1 MIAFQE
7 FLAYKT
13 RVPVRG
19 AILVNHDLDSVVL
32 VRGWK
37 KGASW
42 SFPRGKINKDE
53 PDLDC
58 AIREVY
64 EETGYNVRD
73 AGLVPGDEDVKYIEM
88 SMRDQHVRLY
98 VFRDVP
104 MDTYFEPRTRKEIS
118 KIQWYKLSELPTQ
131 KRGKNNQQDAIAGD
145 LANHANKFY
154 MVAPFIHGLKKWITQ
169 QKKLSKHVEGPKQI
183 LSHEATTELI
193 APVANQ
199 KSELPVGLTVDGS
212 PRGHEVGQHAVSLN
226 GFEQSLQLPTPT
238 LTALPHA
245 PDSASGT
252 EISEANI
259 REKKSQSLLAL
270 LQGKPIS
277 NATELPQTPAEQVVI
292 EPQMPPSPKHHV
304 KPKQPLQLR
313 EIFPSLHAANQALQ
327 TNQDPIDHILV
338 TRPKNREEFIH
349 NTLRQNHPNLIPE
362 TNQSYPQVPGHKP
375 IRESQNHRP
384 VIPSNPST
392 KSAFASL
399 EQSTGFASAIPAASK
414 LPPPKL
420 TAQSSKLLDLFKSNK
435 PAQAALEAIPDQQ
448 ETSGLGAELGHF
460 KEPANIV
467 EQVSLEVSEIED
479 HHVGKGGHSNRAPSE
494 MSFEMPAN
502 VDDVNLLPN
511 STPPRT
517 QTAVRQSPRDN
528 LAAWQ
533 SFQSTD
539 AVRQA
544 KERQNFT
551 EREAARVAEETRTG
565 VKSESVQPIFQET
578 WKKVKISDD
587 DAERTVV
594 KVTKHNTDLNQGGS
608 QRAVDR
614 VPVPKL
620 SSHEQELNGATT
632 GREAIAASEML
643 NIAPSTVDGNQKTV
657 LVVENLGTAEAVHCM
672 FPDIDR
678 ANILHVQSSGKRRH
692 LVHFTSNEE
701 TLAALGRLPPQ
712 FRTKQGKPSP
722 GQPRKPR
729 VYPISLADRRPL
741 DQHDHAGQRA
751 QLGDS
756 HSSAPGKARQYQA
769 AHGLFEAESNGP
781 AVKTQ
786 PAMIPTVVTP
796 SPPTLQPRRS
806 EHQHTLLNLFKA
818 PPAVPNGS
826 PQVTKSALEAPTP
839 SFELSAMPSPGH
851 SREQSRL
858 AGPLGVQPIG
868 DLSHILPM
876 SLPTVKRQ
884 KATLAP
890 RKSPVSA
897 TVDGPLN
904 VPQFDMLT
912 QKHQAD
918 KEAAV
923 KDPNVGASRKSPIT
937 ILARP
942 SKSPKAVISQIQAG
956 PITNQ
961 QDSTAPSP
969 PAVASTALPSKQSF
983 VPAQLESQPHVA
995 PPPYTALP
1003 PSPIPP
1009 PTLTSA
1015 STKPPI
1021 STPQTIRRPVHIR
1034 PQAHDSILSPISP
1047 LPSPKH
1053 SLPFDRRIQQTKEQK
1068 KSLLSIFNNP
1078 NSPTPS
1084 PIATETSVVGKE
1096 VKKATGAIVM
1106 GPPPLPPSRVDSTAS
1121 ALVSPP
1127 AVQVDFGSLSR
1138 TGTGKSVETPS
1149 SGRQTP
1155 KDTKSFLLG
1164 YLDSVAQGGR

>member
-73 AGLVPGDEDVKYIEM
+73 AGLVPKDEDVKYIEM
-88 SMRDQHVRLY
+88 TMRDQHVRLY

-131 KRGKNNQQDAIAGD
+131 KRGKNNQQDVIAGD

-169 QKKLSKHVEGPKQI
+169 QKKLSKHIEGPKQI
-183 LSHEATTELI
+183 LSHEATTEPI

-199 KSELPVGLTVDGS
+199 KPELPVGLTVDGS
-212 PRGHEVGQHAVSLN
+212 PHRYEVGQPAATLSR
-226 GFEQSLQLPTPT
+226 FEQNVKLPTPT
-238 LTALPHA
+238 LTALPLA
-245 PDSASGT
+245 QGSASGV
-252 EISEANI
+252 EVSEASI

-277 NATELPQTPAEQVVI
+277 NATELPQTPAEQVVK
-292 EPQMPPSPKHHV
+292 EPQMPPSPKHHHV

-313 EIFPSLHAANQALQ
+313 EIFPSLHATNQALQ
-327 TNQDPIDHILV
+327 ASQDPTDHILAA
-338 TRPKNREEFIH
+338 RPKNRNEFIH
-349 NTLRQNHPNLIPE
+349 DTLRKNHPTFIPE
-362 TNQSYPQVPGHKP
+362 TNQSYSQLPDQEPVRG
-375 IRESQNHRP
+375 SQNHRP
-384 VIPSNPST
+384 VLPSYPST

-435 PAQAALEAIPDQQ
+435 PAQAALEAIPNQRA
-448 ETSGLGAELGHF
+448 TSGLGAELGHL

-479 HHVGKGGHSNRAPSE
+479 HHIDKGGHSNRAPSD

-502 VDDVNLLPN
+502 VDDVNFLPD
-511 STPPRT
+511 STPPRV
-517 QTAVRQSPRDN
+517 QTAVKQSPRDN

-551 EREAARVAEETRTG
+551 EREAARVAEEVRTG
-565 VKSESVQPIFQET
+565 VKSESVQPVFQET
-578 WKKVKISDD
+578 WKKVKISGD
-587 DAERTVV
+587 DAERVV
-594 KVTKHNTDLNQGGS
+594 VDVTKHNTDLSQGAS

-620 SSHEQELNGATT
+620 SSHEQELNGATINGQAT
-632 GREAIAASEML
+632 AASGRLHM
-643 NIAPSTVDGNQKTV
+643 APSTVDSNQKTV
-657 LVVENLGTAEAVHCM
+657 LVVENLGTVEAVHCM
-672 FPDIDR
+672 FPDTDR

-701 TLAALGRLPPQ
+701 TLAALGRQPPQ

-729 VYPISLADRRPL
+729 VYPISLTDRRPP

-751 QLGDS
+751 QSGDS
-756 HSSAPGKARQYQA
+756 HSLALGKARQNQA
-769 AHGLFEAESNGP
+769 AHGLFEAESKEP

-786 PAMIPTVVTP
+786 TATIPAVVTP

-806 EHQHTLLNLFKA
+806 EHQDTLLNLFKA
-818 PPAVPNGS
+818 PAVPNS
-826 PQVTKSALEAPTP
+826 SSQVTKSALEAPTP

-851 SREQSRL
+851 SRETSRL

-890 RKSPVSA
+890 RKPPVSA

-912 QKHQAD
+912 QKHQPD
-918 KEAAV
+918 REAAREIP
-923 KDPNVGASRKSPIT
+923 KLGASRKSPIT

-942 SKSPKAVISQIQAG
+942 SKSYKAIDAQIQAG
-956 PITNQ
+956 PTTSQ
-961 QDSTAPSP
+961 QDSIASSPSVAAP
-969 PAVASTALPSKQSF
+969 TALPPKQSS
-983 VPAQLESQPHVA
+983 VPTQIEGQRHAA
-995 PPPYTALP
+995 PPPYSAIP
-1003 PSPIPP
+1003 PSTVPP
-1009 PTLTSA
+1009 LTTTSK
-1015 STKPPI
+1015 STKPSMP
-1021 STPQTIRRPVHIR
+1021 TPQTIRRPLHIR

-1053 SLPFDRRIQQTKEQK
+1053 SLPFDRRVQQTKEQK

-1084 PIATETSVVGKE
+1084 PSTTGSPVAEKE
-1096 VKKATGAIVM
+1096 VKRDMGTIVM
-1106 GPPPLPPSRVDSTAS
+1106 GPPPLPPSRVDSTVS

-1127 AVQVDFGSLSR
+1127 AVQVDFGNLSR
-1138 TGTGKSVETPS
+1138 TGTGKSLETPS

-1155 KDTKSFLLG
+1155 KETKSFLLG
-1164 YLDSVAQGGR
+1164 YLDSVAQSGR